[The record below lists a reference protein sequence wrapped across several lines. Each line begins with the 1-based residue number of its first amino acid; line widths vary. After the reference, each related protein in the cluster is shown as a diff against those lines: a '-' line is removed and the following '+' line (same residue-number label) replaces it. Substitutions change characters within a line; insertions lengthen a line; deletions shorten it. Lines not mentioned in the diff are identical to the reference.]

1 MAPAFSAFA
10 SVAALAAGLSSGPA
24 VAGAVASN
32 AAAGTGALSVTSA
45 SAAGR
50 KERPVMKVVRLL
62 QDMQVE
68 LQRELDDD
76 KAVHEKLSCWCSTND
91 QEKTKAIELGEAKSA
106 QLSSDMD
113 AATAK
118 MIELKEKRAN
128 TLEEVDNDHAALTKA
143 SGLRMKENKAF
154 QAEETDLLEAVAAC
168 KQAIVALSKHHP
180 DLAQLR
186 SVAQRLQNTRL
197 QHLLPAAASTRSEQ
211 LELLRAFLQQAE
223 GAQSFLA
230 IPGFQSYRPQSGQIF
245 GILKQ
250 MQEDFERSLSDAQQ
264 SEKKDKEDYAA
275 LKAAKEDEIAA
286 GRKAIVQLDA
296 DLAEFGEKHAQAAKE
311 LEDTKDQL
319 AMDTE
324 FLAKLKEKCS
334 ESKTEFD
341 ARVKSRLEEIAAVE
355 DTIGILNSDD
365 SFDAFDKSVNTAL
378 LQIASSN
385 QQEQALRARAV
396 AVLRKAANGAETAQL
411 ALLAASAQ
419 LDAFEKVK
427 AEIDK
432 LVAEL
437 GKQMKDE
444 VDQRDWCTDEL
455 ASNGRATAAADDK
468 KAALDTKIADETKTV
483 EKLTADI
490 DGATNAIADMQE
502 QMKRASEN
510 REAESADNS
519 RTVSD
524 QRLTQMILQKAIDR
538 MKQVYNF
545 LQQEPGAAHI
555 ATSGTHTDPGNGP
568 ARFTKY
574 EQNAGGA
581 RVLQMLEQ
589 VHTDS
594 SKLEDEALAAENDA
608 QSAYENFMKDSN
620 KAIKKYSE
628 SITSMTEARAT
639 AKESLSMA
647 KNDLKQT
654 VEELGG
660 LSETLGDLHKSCDF
674 VLKNFEARQ
683 AARSAEM
690 DALKDAKAILSGMH

>member
-1 MAPAFSAFA
+1 MAPRFA
-10 SVAALAAGLSSGPA
+10 TLASMAGALGSLGAAGETLAAVSEHG
-24 VAGAVASN
+24 
-32 AAAGTGALSVTSA
+32 
-45 SAAGR
+45 

-62 QDMQVE
+62 QDMKVE

-91 QEKTKAIELGEAKSA
+91 QEKSQAIEMGEAKSA

-118 MIELKEKRAN
+118 MMELKEKRAS
-128 TLEEVDNDHAALTKA
+128 TLQEVDNDHAALTKA
-143 SGLRMKENKAF
+143 SALRMKESKAF

-168 KQAIVALSKHHP
+168 KQAVVALSKHHP

-186 SVAQRLQNTRL
+186 SVARRLQTSRL
-197 QHLLPAAASTRSEQ
+197 ERLLPSSSAGSIRSEQ
-211 LELLRAFLQQAE
+211 LEVLRAFLQQAG

-230 IPGFQSYRPQSGQIF
+230 IPGFQSYRPQSGQIY

-275 LKAAKEDEIAA
+275 LKAAKEEEIAA

-319 AMDTE
+319 ALDTE

-334 ESKTEFD
+334 ESKNEFD
-341 ARVKSRLEEIAAVE
+341 TRVKSRLEEIAAVE

-365 SFDAFDKSVNTAL
+365 SFDAFDKSVNTAFV
-378 LQIASSN
+378 QIASSN
-385 QQEQALRARAV
+385 KQEQALRARAA
-396 AVLRKAANGAETAQL
+396 AVLRKAASGADTAQL
-411 ALLAASAQ
+411 ALLAASTQ

-444 VDQRDWCTDEL
+444 VDQRDWCTDEM
-455 ASNGRATAAADDK
+455 AANGRATAAADDK

-483 EKLTADI
+483 EKLSADV
-490 DGATNAIADMQE
+490 DAATKAIAEMQE

-545 LQQEPGAAHI
+545 LQQQPGAAHI

-589 VHTDS
+589 VSGDS
-594 SKLEDEALAAENDA
+594 RKLEEEALAAENDA
-608 QSAYENFMKDSN
+608 LTAYENFMQDSN
-620 KAIKKYSE
+620 KAITQYSE

-639 AKESLSMA
+639 TKASLSMA
-647 KNDLKQT
+647 KTDLKQT
-654 VEELGG
+654 VEELYG

-683 AARSAEM
+683 AARAAEV
-690 DALKDAKAILSGMH
+690 DALKEAKAILSGMH